1 MTTAPSRRLLRAGIG
16 VWVLA
21 LAVVSVL
28 VVRDPVRRSVTPV
41 FHLAVQR
48 WGNHALYSDPRGF
61 HYLPQFVLLFAPFH
75 ALPVPIG
82 DLLWR
87 AASVAAVLAGMRALA
102 RRIGRP
108 DDAAGRILGLA
119 LLLALW
125 PCLGAVRNGQ
135 TNLAFAGLLVIAA
148 VLLSD
153 ERWGAA
159 AAVLVLLVAVKP
171 LGLVVVLL
179 APWGY
184 PRLAAPLAAGLAALA
199 ALPFLFA
206 PPSWVL
212 AQYHDAAV
220 HLATWSGTNET
231 RFADLAALLRRVGLP
246 LSGGVATALR
256 AAFGIATLGLW
267 IIASRRRP
275 EPKRA
280 LTLALLA
287 AVYLLL
293 FNPMTEKNTYSIAA
307 PAMGLAAAWSFDAGR
322 PAPGWLFAAA
332 LLSIG
337 VFPEAFHRLDPDLG
351 LWWDPLALC
360 AVAAVLAVR
369 ILLEGGRAP
378 DGRSGSAGTRGERSA
393 GVARRPE

>member
-1 MTTAPSRRLLRAGIG
+1 MRVGIG
-16 VWVLA
+16 LWLLA

-28 VVRDPVRRSVTPV
+28 VIRDPHQRSVTPV
-41 FHLAVQR
+41 FHLAVER

-61 HYLPQFVLLFAPFH
+61 HYLPQFALLFAPFH
-75 ALPVPIG
+75 TLPVPIG

-87 AASVAAVLAGMRALA
+87 AASVAAVLFGVLGFA
-102 RRIGRP
+102 RRSS
-108 DDAAGRILGLA
+108 AAHSDFVAGLA
-119 LLLALW
+119 LALAVW

-135 TNLAFAGLLVIAA
+135 TNLAFGGLLVIAA

-153 ERWGAA
+153 ERWTAA

-206 PPSWVL
+206 PPAWVL

-220 HLATWSGTNET
+220 HLTAWSATNET
-231 RFADLAALLRRVGLP
+231 RFADLAALLRRAGVP
-246 LSGGVATALR
+246 ISGGAATAVR
-256 AAFGIATLGLW
+256 AACGAATLGLW
-267 IIASRRRP
+267 IVAARRRP

-293 FNPMTEKNTYSIAA
+293 FNPMTEKNTYAIAA
-307 PAMGLAAAWSFDAGR
+307 PALGLAAAWSFDAGK
-322 PAPGWLFAAA
+322 PEVGWLFAAA

-337 VFPEAFHRLDPDLG
+337 VFPEAFHRIDPDLG
-351 LWWDPLALC
+351 LWWDPLAMS
-360 AVAAVLAVR
+360 AVAAVLAFR
-369 ILLEGGRAP
+369 ILRAGEGKTSRVPPRGGP
-378 DGRSGSAGTRGERSA
+378 PAGPRLA
-393 GVARRPE
+393 C